1 MSFLDVIHSLAGSDV
16 CLLVS
21 YKAVLHYYSWLV
33 QNELDRMQLPETVRW
48 RIQSAMPILF
58 PSVRWSISCQPPS
71 VAPAALSSLL
81 PSNPISVLH
90 SSNGSNQTQRT
101 PVSLL
106 RTATSV
112 SGKAKHVSSQQEN
125 DLEVDPW
132 ILLEDGAGSSQS
144 SSNSTLV
151 GGSDNANLKASNWLK
166 GTVRVRRTDLTYI
179 GAVDDDSWFELHN
192 PFWIGGAKP
201 RQVFH

>member
-1 MSFLDVIHSLAGSDV
+1 M
-16 CLLVS
+16 
-21 YKAVLHYYSWLV
+21 
-33 QNELDRMQLPETVRW
+33 
-48 RIQSAMPILF
+48 
-58 PSVRWSISCQPPS
+58 
-71 VAPAALSSLL
+71 
-81 PSNPISVLH
+81 
-90 SSNGSNQTQRT
+90 
-101 PVSLL
+101 
-106 RTATSV
+106 

-179 GAVDDDSWFELHN
+179 GAVDDDS
-192 PFWIGGAKP
+192 
-201 RQVFH
+201 